1 MTKKA
6 EQDKISL
13 NEAFKRLEQI
23 TAKLEE
29 EEIDLEKSIPLLKEG
44 LELSKLIKTRLSKL
58 ENDIEEVK
66 GKFKT
71 DTPALAIDNEEF
83 AF

>member
-1 MTKKA
+1 MTKKT

-58 ENDIEEVK
+58 ENDIEEIK
-66 GKFKT
+66 GKFKPDKPT
-71 DTPALAIDNEEF
+71 LDIDNEEF